1 LPPGA
6 TGCHALVPTE
16 SPRECY
22 GRGVKRRLFGTVER
36 LPSKHYRAYYKHE
49 GRRIYAQGTFAT
61 KADASAWL
69 ANTETELRRG

>member
-1 LPPGA
+1 M
-6 TGCHALVPTE
+6 
-16 SPRECY
+16 
-22 GRGVKRRLFGTVER
+22 KRRLFGTVER
-36 LPSKHYRAYYKHE
+36 LPSKRYRAYYKHD